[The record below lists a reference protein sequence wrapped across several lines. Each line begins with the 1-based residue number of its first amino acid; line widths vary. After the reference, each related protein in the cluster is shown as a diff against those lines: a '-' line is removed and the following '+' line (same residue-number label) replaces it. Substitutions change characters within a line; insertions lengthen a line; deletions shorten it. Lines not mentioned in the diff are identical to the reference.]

1 MKQSTVKIDP
11 YLHSALNRESF
22 NNFTVTQLRDK
33 YLTEL
38 GPDHDSIEAR
48 KFTYRQVLRF
58 VRLGLFK
65 KESAS
70 NNRDSRYSKTAK
82 FTQTKFETRSIHQAK
97 KLTSCSNN
105 IQDTTN
111 HDTALNKIEEQLK
124 QYKVDLLAS
133 VGESEE
139 YMRLYESNPEFKPLL
154 ESEYLQAREQ
164 SSKLLGQIKALK
176 TVLTHYSN

>member
-1 MKQSTVKIDP
+1 MKQPTVKIDP
-11 YLHSALNRESF
+11 YLLSALNNESL
-22 NNFTVTQLRDK
+22 NNFTVTQLKDA
-33 YLTEL
+33 YLIEL
-38 GPDHDSIEAR
+38 GPNHDLIEAR

-65 KESAS
+65 KEAADK
-70 NNRDSRYSKTAK
+70 RKKSKYFKSTK
-82 FTQTKFETRSIHQAK
+82 YKQTQFEVRSIHKAK
-97 KLTSCSNN
+97 KLTPPAKT
-105 IQDTTN
+105 QN
-111 HDTALNKIEEQLK
+111 HNSALNQIEEQLK

-139 YMRLYESNPEFKPLL
+139 YMRLYKSNPEFKSLL
-154 ESEYLQAREQ
+154 ENEYHQAREQ

>member
-1 MKQSTVKIDP
+1 MKQSPVKVDP
-11 YLHSALNRESF
+11 YLLSALNNNESF
-22 NNFTVTQLRDK
+22 NHFTVTQLRDA

-38 GPDHDSIEAR
+38 GPSHDPIEAR
-48 KFTYRQVLRF
+48 KFIYRQVLRF

-65 KESAS
+65 KEAAR
-70 NNRDSRYSKTAK
+70 NNRESKYYKTAK
-82 FTQTKFETRSIHQAK
+82 YSGTKFESRSIHLAK
-97 KLTSCSNN
+97 KLSNTSKDTSDNN
-105 IQDTTN
+105 
-111 HDTALNKIEEQLK
+111 HASALCEIKEQLK

-139 YMRLYESNPEFKPLL
+139 YMRLYQSNPEFKPLL
-154 ESEYLQAREQ
+154 ESEYHQAREQ

>member
-1 MKQSTVKIDP
+1 MKQPTVKIDP
-11 YLHSALNRESF
+11 YFHSALNEESF

-38 GPDHDSIEAR
+38 GPNHDAIEAR

-65 KESAS
+65 KEAAS
-70 NNRDSRYSKTAK
+70 NIRDSRYCKTLA
-82 FTQTKFETRSIHQAK
+82 FTKTKFVSRSIHQAK
-97 KLTSCSNN
+97 KLIDISNN
-105 IQDTTN
+105 N
-111 HDTALNKIEEQLK
+111 HETALNQIEKQLK
-124 QYKVDLLAS
+124 QYNVDLLAS

-139 YMRLYESNPEFKPLL
+139 YMRLYKSNPEFKPLL
-154 ESEYLQAREQ
+154 ENEYHQAREQ

-176 TVLTHYSN
+176 TVLTHYSS

>member
-1 MKQSTVKIDP
+1 MKQPTVKIDP
-11 YLHSALNRESF
+11 YLHSALNKDSF
-22 NNFTVTQLRDK
+22 NSFTVTQLRDE

-38 GPDHDSIEAR
+38 GPNHDSIEAR

-65 KESAS
+65 KEAAS
-70 NNRDSRYSKTAK
+70 NNRDSRYSKTSK
-82 FTQTKFETRSIHQAK
+82 FTQTKFETRSIHEAK
-97 KLTSCSNN
+97 KLINVSNN
-105 IQDTTN
+105 N
-111 HDTALNKIEEQLK
+111 HDTALNNIEEQLK

-139 YMRLYESNPEFKPLL
+139 YMRLYKSNPEFKPLL
-154 ESEYLQAREQ
+154 ENEYHLAREQ

>member
-1 MKQSTVKIDP
+1 MKQPTVKIDP
-11 YLHSALNRESF
+11 YLLSALNKEPF
-22 NNFTVTQLRDK
+22 NNFTVTQLKDA
-33 YLTEL
+33 YLAEL
-38 GPDHDSIEAR
+38 GPNHDLIEAR

-65 KESAS
+65 KKAADKRKESK
-70 NNRDSRYSKTAK
+70 YFKT
-82 FTQTKFETRSIHQAK
+82 TKFNQTQFEARSIHKAK
-97 KLTSCSNN
+97 KLSTSSNN
-105 IQDTTN
+105 KQHNSALIQ
-111 HDTALNKIEEQLK
+111 IEEQLK

-139 YMRLYESNPEFKPLL
+139 YMRLYKSNPEFKSLL
-154 ESEYLQAREQ
+154 ENEYHQAREQ